1 MNKKT
6 TDKKAYYNNGNYFP
20 RQQKI
25 IKHNSK
31 FPFLGFLV
39 FELFEN
45 NMNRYVIT
53 KSMNRIDCCNLMLKI
68 KEEIFEKNIL
78 NKLDKELTKG
88 LNEKKKSRLLGNK
101 KYKDKIYTVADKSYK
116 GVSLYILKPEKIGF
130 IIIYNISPIDA
141 PYVQYMWIG
150 LDNRPIIITQHLLDR
165 YNERILK
172 SANASYKELIIC
184 FSLNSIDRYGNHIAI
199 DSDTNKII
207 QRIDGGFIFGVEHN
221 DYDVFNTIYESIEG
235 KDSDL
240 KSLARNIKVNWDE
253 FSPSQKVLYERFHKQ
268 LIEDA
273 KTEEE
278 FSQ

>member
-1 MNKKT
+1 
-6 TDKKAYYNNGNYFP
+6 
-20 RQQKI
+20 
-25 IKHNSK
+25 
-31 FPFLGFLV
+31 
-39 FELFEN
+39 
-45 NMNRYVIT
+45 MNRYVIT

-68 KEEIFEKNIL
+68 REEIFEKNIL
-78 NKLDKELTKG
+78 NKLDKELTKRF
-88 LNEKKKSRLLGNK
+88 NEKKKSRLLGNK
-101 KYKDKIYTVADKSYK
+101 KNKDKIYTVADKSYK
-116 GVSLYILKPEKIGF
+116 GISLYILKPEKIGF

-165 YNERILK
+165 YNKRILK
-172 SANASYKELIIC
+172 SANASYKELIIR
-184 FSLNSIDRYGNHIAI
+184 FSLNSIDRYGNQIAI

-235 KDSDL
+235 NDNDL
-240 KSLARNIKVNWDE
+240 KNLARNVKINWDE

-273 KTEEE
+273 KTEEG
-278 FSQ
+278 FSQQLKKNLNPNI